1 MATTV
6 KQYIQALRNR
16 QNLIAK
22 QFGCD
27 ITGGEKPT
35 RVANLALLVLL
46 AVLIKVLVDKGIITD
61 AELSTALDLARD
73 DNWPDEPSAP
83 TNPNT

>member
-22 QFGCD
+22 QFGSD
-27 ITGGEKPT
+27 ITGADKPS

-46 AVLIKVLVDKGIITD
+46 AVLIKVLVDKGVITD
-61 AELSTALDLARD
+61 AELTAALDLARD
-73 DNWPDEPSAP
+73 DNWPDEPSYPA
-83 TNPNT
+83 NPNT